1 MWNTSYCV
9 GSTSYFRWS
18 TSQCL
23 YNTIYCMWNKQPSFC
38 SSPSAAQSPKRK
50 VAWYKLNFTLCQLRN
65 CLFPWVSFFWP
76 GLPCVCL
83 SNKNKC
89 RKQKKNRVHP
99 SLSCLSVFFP
109 SLCHLCMCVYMSC
122 VCLCSQLLSLDT

>member
-23 YNTIYCMWNKQPSFC
+23 YNTSYCMWNKQPSFC

-65 CLFPWVSFFWP
+65 CLFPWVSFF
-76 GLPCVCL
+76 GQGFHAFVCL
-83 SNKNKC
+83 IKINVEN
-89 RKQKKNRVHP
+89 RKRTEFILLCHVSVCFSFSVP
-99 SLSCLSVFFP
+99 SLHVCVHV
-109 SLCHLCMCVYMSC
+109 LCVP
-122 VCLCSQLLSLDT
+122 LLSAPLLGH